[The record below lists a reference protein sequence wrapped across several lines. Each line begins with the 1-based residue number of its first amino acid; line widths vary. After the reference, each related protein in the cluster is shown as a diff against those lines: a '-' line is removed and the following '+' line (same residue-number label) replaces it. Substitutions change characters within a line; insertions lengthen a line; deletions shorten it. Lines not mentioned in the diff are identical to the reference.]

1 MGGEEGILPERSEW
15 FRSITLGLT
24 ACSGDSWRDPVEN
37 TPLIV
42 CVHACGGTDGACH
55 AANDLPGRLSRVCT
69 DASLARPRPQSCTR
83 RYAVPDGGHVQACP
97 YGHMARIW
105 YNSCRHRACPQCASL
120 QTERW
125 LALQQARL
133 LACDHYHVIFTL
145 PHDLNPLWLAYV
157 TVM

>member
-55 AANDLPGRLSRVCT
+55 AANDLPRRLSGLRT
-69 DASLARPRPQSCTR
+69 APSLARPRPQSCTR
-83 RYAVPDGGHVQACP
+83 RYAVSDRRAGRPCPGVPRWPRRTSLVQLVSASGVSAVCVSP
-97 YGHMARIW
+97 
-105 YNSCRHRACPQCASL
+105 NRALVGAATGTAPG
-120 QTERW
+120 
-125 LALQQARL
+125 
-133 LACDHYHVIFTL
+133 V
-145 PHDLNPLWLAYV
+145 
-157 TVM
+157 